1 MGNRYKRMVTL
12 GMISFTA
19 LLAWSYCMLAY
30 HSKVV
35 YIAVISLVLIG
46 SIYALLLS
54 VVDIKV
60 AKEQAMQEYV
70 TKTLQE
76 YAKKDDTEILNDME
90 RLAKASYVQQ
100 RKTNTYLSSQAEQL
114 DEALKKTVKIL
125 INYDRKKEEEAA
137 QQAEQIQKELEMKE
151 ALQAQKEPDH
161 TALVLEELG
170 KLTSDVKAVVA
181 QLQQVTIQLT
191 ALHETVDTI
200 EVSKYVAAPQAAD
213 VSTEPAQQKAVDIA
227 ETTDTFVDDS
237 LTRTDAVQTDEEAT
251 LTAEPEVA
259 VAEAAPT
266 EEPEAVVAE
275 TTPTEEP
282 EAVVAETTPTEE
294 PEAVVTDTTPTEEP
308 EAVVTDT
315 TPTEEPEAVVA
326 EAAPTEESEPEFD
339 MEDFFSQYGG
349 SADKELKEEAE
360 FKEEA
365 ASTGML
371 DQNMIDALLGNLQ
384 ADKPVIDV
392 KNADVIPFPQ
402 QEYTDDATDDATE
415 EAHVEE
421 VAEAVYEAEQDM
433 TDTTVYADAES
444 EHSEPM
450 SAMPVDDNP
459 NRTLSPEEIAALF
472 ASMQ

>member
-54 VVDIKV
+54 VVDIKA

-200 EVSKYVAAPQAAD
+200 EVSKYVAVPQAAD
-213 VSTEPAQQKAVDIA
+213 VSAEPAQQKVVDIV
-227 ETTDTFVDDS
+227 ETTDTFVDNS
-237 LTRTDAVQTDEEAT
+237 LTRTDAVQTDEEAAVT
-251 LTAEPEVA
+251 EEPEVA
-259 VAEAAPT
+259 VAETTPTEEPETVVAEAAPT

-275 TTPTEEP
+275 AASTEEP
-282 EAVVAETTPTEE
+282 EV
-294 PEAVVTDTTPTEEP
+294 
-308 EAVVTDT
+308 
-315 TPTEEPEAVVA
+315 VVA
-326 EAAPTEESEPEFD
+326 EAAPTEESEASFD

-349 SADKELKEEAE
+349 SADKELKEEAQ

-402 QEYTDDATDDATE
+402 QEYTDDATE

-421 VAEAVYEAEQDM
+421 VAEAVHEVEQDM

>member
-46 SIYALLLS
+46 SIYALLMS

-70 TKTLQE
+70 TRTLQE
-76 YAKKDDTEILNDME
+76 YTKKEDTEILNDME
-90 RLAKASYVQQ
+90 RLAKASYIQQ

-125 INYDRKKEEEAA
+125 ITYDRKKEEEAA

-151 ALQAQKEPDH
+151 ALQAQKEPDY

-282 EAVVAETTPTEE
+282 EAVV
-294 PEAVVTDTTPTEEP
+294 TDTTPTEEP
-308 EAVVTDT
+308 EAVVAET

-326 EAAPTEESEPEFD
+326 EAAPTEESEPAFD

-402 QEYTDDATDDATE
+402 QEYTDDATE

-421 VAEAVYEAEQDM
+421 VAEAVHEAEQDM

-450 SAMPVDDNP
+450 LAMPVDDNP

>member
-46 SIYALLLS
+46 SIYALLMS

-70 TKTLQE
+70 TRTLQE
-76 YAKKDDTEILNDME
+76 YTKKEDTEILNDME
-90 RLAKASYVQQ
+90 RLAKASYIQQ

-125 INYDRKKEEEAA
+125 ITYDRKKEEEAA
-137 QQAEQIQKELEMKE
+137 QQAEQMQKELEMKE

-237 LTRTDAVQTDEEAT
+237 LTRTDAVQTDEEAA

-282 EAVVAETTPTEE
+282 EAVV
-294 PEAVVTDTTPTEEP
+294 
-308 EAVVTDT
+308 TDT

-326 EAAPTEESEPEFD
+326 EAAPTEESEPAFD

-402 QEYTDDATDDATE
+402 QEYTDDATE

-421 VAEAVYEAEQDM
+421 VAEAVHEAEQDM

>member
-76 YAKKDDTEILNDME
+76 YAKKDDTEIQNDME

-237 LTRTDAVQTDEEAT
+237 LTRTDAVQTDEEAA

-266 EEPEAVVAE
+266 GEPEAVVAE
-275 TTPTEEP
+275 
-282 EAVVAETTPTEE
+282 
-294 PEAVVTDTTPTEEP
+294 TTPTEEP

-326 EAAPTEESEPEFD
+326 EAAPTEESEPAFD

-402 QEYTDDATDDATE
+402 QEHTDDATE

-421 VAEAVYEAEQDM
+421 VAEAVHEAEQDM

>member
-46 SIYALLLS
+46 SIYALLMS

-70 TKTLQE
+70 TRTLQE
-76 YAKKDDTEILNDME
+76 YTKKEDTEILNDME
-90 RLAKASYVQQ
+90 RLAKASYIQQ

-125 INYDRKKEEEAA
+125 ITYDRKKEEEAA
-137 QQAEQIQKELEMKE
+137 QQAEQMQKELEMKE

-237 LTRTDAVQTDEEAT
+237 LTRTDAVQTDEEAA

-282 EAVVAETTPTEE
+282 EAVV
-294 PEAVVTDTTPTEEP
+294 
-308 EAVVTDT
+308 TDT

-326 EAAPTEESEPEFD
+326 EAAPTEESEPAFD

-402 QEYTDDATDDATE
+402 QEYTDDATE

-421 VAEAVYEAEQDM
+421 VAEAVHEAEQDM

-450 SAMPVDDNP
+450 LAMPVDDNP

>member
-54 VVDIKV
+54 VVDIKA

-137 QQAEQIQKELEMKE
+137 QQAEQIQKEMEMKE

-237 LTRTDAVQTDEEAT
+237 LTRTDAVQTDEEAA

-282 EAVVAETTPTEE
+282 EAVVAE
-294 PEAVVTDTTPTEEP
+294 
-308 EAVVTDT
+308 
-315 TPTEEPEAVVA
+315 
-326 EAAPTEESEPEFD
+326 AAPTEESEPAFD

-402 QEYTDDATDDATE
+402 QEYTDDATE

-421 VAEAVYEAEQDM
+421 VAEAVHEVEQDM
-433 TDTTVYADAES
+433 TDTAAYVDEES

>member
-237 LTRTDAVQTDEEAT
+237 LTRTDAVQTDEEAA

-259 VAEAAPT
+259 VAEAA
-266 EEPEAVVAE
+266 
-275 TTPTEEP
+275 
-282 EAVVAETTPTEE
+282 
-294 PEAVVTDTTPTEEP
+294 PTEEP

-421 VAEAVYEAEQDM
+421 VAEAVHEAEQDM